1 MSDTDLYKSKIINI
15 NDFIFRQNLEFY
27 PNLNG
32 LTCEN
37 NTITYINYN
46 QIIAS
51 ELLTFDLRTL
61 PGEVWNTNPAEFMKI
76 IKLNKNCNNLYSF
89 SQILNKNAYDNIL
102 INKED
107 LENNINSYM
116 KLYFEAKENFNK
128 LTDDNKMLI
137 TNIEIM
143 IASMPKETIMGTIV
157 NNKLDEYFRLTQTIG
172 DTQGKAMIRE
182 LKNKNLPSLIE
193 DVPPKTK
200 AGFINFAILL
210 YGILNIGFIIA
221 TALLRK

>member
-27 PNLNG
+27 PNLTG

-37 NTITYINYN
+37 NTITYIRNN
-46 QIIAS
+46 QIMAS

-61 PGEVWNTNPAEFMKI
+61 PGEVWNTTPNTFMNI
-76 IKLNKNCNNLYSF
+76 IKLNKNCSNLYSF
-89 SQILNKNAYDNIL
+89 SQLLNQNAYDNIL
-102 INKED
+102 LNKES
-107 LENNINSYM
+107 LENTINSYM
-116 KLYFEAKENFNK
+116 KIYFEAKEYFYK

-143 IASMPKETIMGTIV
+143 IASMPKETIIGTIV
-157 NNKLDEYFRLTQTIG
+157 NNKL
-172 DTQGKAMIRE
+172 GKAIVRE

-193 DVPPKTK
+193 DEPPKTK